1 MTLSDLESEYFYK
14 YTNYLKLVNL
24 YFDIKIKI
32 TEEDANVLYNNLIEE
47 LEEIHKIRDRIYE
60 LRAEKVEEN

>member
-24 YFDIKIKI
+24 YFDIKIKT
-32 TEEDANVLYNNLIEE
+32 TEKEANVLYNNLIEE

>member
-24 YFDIKIKI
+24 YFDIKIKT
-32 TEEDANVLYNNLIEE
+32 TEKDANVLYNNLIEE

>member
-1 MTLSDLESEYFYK
+1 MTLSDLESEYFYR

-24 YFDIKIKI
+24 YFDIKIKT
-32 TEEDANVLYNNLIEE
+32 TEKEANVLYNNLIEE

>member
-1 MTLSDLESEYFYK
+1 MKLSDLEIEYFYK

-24 YFDIKIKI
+24 YFDIKIKT
-32 TEEDANVLYNNLIEE
+32 TEKDANVLYNNLIEE